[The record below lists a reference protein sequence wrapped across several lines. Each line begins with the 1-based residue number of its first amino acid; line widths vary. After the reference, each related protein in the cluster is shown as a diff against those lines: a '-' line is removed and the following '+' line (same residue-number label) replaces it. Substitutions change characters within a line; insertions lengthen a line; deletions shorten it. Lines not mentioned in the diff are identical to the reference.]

1 LSGVKPDTASLD
13 PDMLLRAYAIGVF
26 PMADSRDAQ
35 DVYWVEPKKR
45 GVLPLDKFHM
55 SRSLAKVL
63 KSDRFETTADA
74 AFGQV
79 VAACAE
85 HVAGRPSTWINSQIE
100 EVVHL
105 LHERGSAHSIETW
118 HDGKL
123 VGGLY
128 GIRLGGAFFGESMFS
143 RMTDASKVA
152 LAHLVARMRIGGF
165 SLLDCQ
171 FQTAHLESLGAIE
184 ISRKDYSSSLSSAL
198 ERRDADFRALDGAV
212 SPPRAMIVSGPVS
225 GWRIWQSLVQTS

>member
-1 LSGVKPDTASLD
+1 MSKDKSSAAILD
-13 PDMLLRAYAIGVF
+13 PEMLLRAYAIGVF

-45 GVLPLDKFHM
+45 GIMPLDGFRL
-55 SRSLAKVL
+55 SRSLAKTL
-63 KSDRFETTADA
+63 KSGRFETTADA
-74 AFGQV
+74 AFEQV

-85 HVAGRPSTWINSQIE
+85 PAPGREGTWINSQIE
-100 EVVHL
+100 HVVRD
-105 LHERGSAHSIETW
+105 LHRKGCAHSIETW

-143 RMTDASKVA
+143 LMTDASKVA
-152 LAHLVARMRIGGF
+152 LAHLVARLRHGGF

-171 FQTAHLESLGAIE
+171 FQTAHLASLGAIE
-184 ISRKDYSSSLSSAL
+184 ISRADYAVRLEEAIQRSDSDFLLYNSDSLGP
-198 ERRDADFRALDGAV
+198 RALMV
-212 SPPRAMIVSGPVS
+212 LGPKS
-225 GWRIWQSLVQTS
+225 AWRIWQSLTHTS